1 MPTTAADDELRGRPE
16 GLSNTRVAFAGFWEW
31 LASWRALAGNWLSD
45 ASRVRR
51 CAMLIDGDNVPPR
64 ITGALVHYASGLGRV
79 EVVDV
84 FANFSSTTST
94 GWAAQMREHGM
105 TGFQHYR
112 TSLGKNA
119 ADTALIVKAMDLL
132 HTCDIDDYVLASSD
146 SDFAAL
152 AHRLRRAGA
161 SVHGIGSSDSAV
173 ALRQSCTTFLT
184 FSEVSE
190 LAISSTAHV
199 APGFGSRPPRDAED
213 RLLLALV
220 RLGGARGWVGF
231 TELGEELKRSMPS
244 FDPRLYSRRTL
255 TELCTAIDSI
265 EVDRSTGAPR
275 ARVALGVRNGSL
287 SAETSKS

>member
-1 MPTTAADDELRGRPE
+1 MPGKEWLNIPR
-16 GLSNTRVAFAGFWEW
+16 RVARNLLG
-31 LASWRALAGNWLSD
+31 G

-64 ITGALVHYASGLGRV
+64 MTGALVHYASGLGRV
-79 EVVDV
+79 EIVDV

-94 GWAAQMREHGM
+94 GWAVQMREHGM

-132 HTCDIDDYVLASSD
+132 HTRDIDHYVLVSSD

-161 SVHGIGSSDSAV
+161 SVHGIGSSYSVV

-199 APGFGSRPPRDAED
+199 APGLRSRPPEDAED

-231 TELGEELKRSMPS
+231 TELGEELKKSMPS

-255 TELCTAIDSI
+255 TELCSAIDSI
-265 EVDRSTGAPR
+265 EVDRSNGASR
-275 ARVALGVRNGSL
+275 ARIALGVRNGSL
-287 SAETSKS
+287 SVGT

>member
-1 MPTTAADDELRGRPE
+1 MTTDRSRQAPMTRHPRRSALMPCKEWLNILR
-16 GLSNTRVAFAGFWEW
+16 RVA
-31 LASWRALAGNWLSD
+31 RNQLSG
-45 ASRVRR
+45 ASRGRR
-51 CAMLIDGDNVPPR
+51 CALLIDGDNVPPR
-64 ITGALVHYASGLGRV
+64 MTGALVHYASGLGRV
-79 EVVDV
+79 EIVDV

-94 GWAAQMREHGM
+94 GWAVQMREHGM

-112 TSLGKNA
+112 TSSGKNA

-132 HTCDIDDYVLASSD
+132 HTCDIDDYVLVSSD

-152 AHRLRRAGA
+152 AHRLRRAGS
-161 SVHGIGSSDSAV
+161 SVHGIGSSNSAV

-231 TELGEELKRSMPS
+231 TELGEELRKSMPS

-255 TELCTAIDSI
+255 TDLCSAIDSI
-265 EVDRSTGAPR
+265 EVERSIGNPR
-275 ARVALGVRNGSL
+275 ARIALGLRNGAM
-287 SAETSKS
+287 SAGTSKS